1 MTLTVIYALLG
12 LLLIAFNVYQRKLW
26 LKYAMMVLGFVLVF
40 SASQH
45 AGLDN
50 KSTLEVA
57 IYVGVMIVFA
67 FIIQLIAKA
76 VCAKLAARYPE
87 WIRADI
93 R

>member
-1 MTLTVIYALLG
+1 MALTVIYALLG
-12 LLLIAFNVYQRKLW
+12 LILVALNVYQRKLW

-40 SASQH
+40 SASQR

-50 KSTLEVA
+50 KSWSEVA
-57 IYVGVMIVFA
+57 IYIGVMIVFA
-67 FIIQLIAKA
+67 FIIQILAKA
-76 VCAKLAARYPE
+76 ICTKLAARYPE

>member
-1 MTLTVIYALLG
+1 MSLTVIYALLG
-12 LLLIAFNVYQRKLW
+12 LILVALNVYQRKLW

-50 KSTLEVA
+50 KSTFEIA
-57 IYVGVMIVFA
+57 IYIGVMIAFA
-67 FIIQLIAKA
+67 FIIQILAKA
-76 VCAKLAARYPE
+76 ICTKLAARYPE
-87 WIRADI
+87 WIRADV

>member
-1 MTLTVIYALLG
+1 MALTVIYALLG

-50 KSTLEVA
+50 K
-57 IYVGVMIVFA
+57 
-67 FIIQLIAKA
+67 
-76 VCAKLAARYPE
+76 AR
-87 WIRADI
+87 
-93 R
+93 

>member
-1 MTLTVIYALLG
+1 MALTVIYALLG
-12 LLLIAFNVYQRKLW
+12 LILVALNVYQRKLW

-40 SASQH
+40 SASQR

-57 IYVGVMIVFA
+57 IYIGVMIVFA
-67 FIIQLIAKA
+67 FIIQILAKA
-76 VCAKLAARYPE
+76 ICTKLAVRYPE

>member
-40 SASQH
+40 S
-45 AGLDN
+45 GLDN